1 MQTFFS
7 REATDC
13 AAEGKDKTIVRIDR
27 NRLTRLMIDAGVG
40 VSVQKTYRVHRLDED
55 FFAEFEEE

>member
-1 MQTFFS
+1 ML
-7 REATDC
+7 
-13 AAEGKDKTIVRIDR
+13 IDG

-40 VSVQKTYRVHRLDED
+40 VSVRETNRVHRLDED